1 MHSRKLASGSAI
13 VVTTIALAGC
23 SGSLLESKKI
33 DYKSAASAA
42 TLPSLEVPPDLTTP
56 AADDRYA
63 VPDLNPKGSATFSA
77 YNAERGGQAG
87 ATAGAKPAATVV
99 APQSIDKM
107 RIERSGSQRWLVVPG
122 TADKLWP
129 QVREFWQENGF
140 LLNVDRPEI
149 GVMETDWAENRA
161 KIDSDIIRRTL
172 GKVLDGLYSTP
183 ERDKFRTRLETG
195 SESGSVEIYI
205 SHRGMVEIYPNEAKD
220 RTIWQARPADPEL
233 EAEFL
238 QRLMIRLGAD
248 ETRAKA
254 QIAAA
259 PVADKAKLQSASG
272 GASVLQVQEGFDRA
286 WRRVGLALDRVGFTV
301 EDRDRSQGIYYVR
314 YVDPEADAKKKG
326 DEGLLAKLAFWRS
339 ETKPSIQTGNQ
350 YRIYVKGS
358 DAGSSVQVLT
368 REGGTDTSDSARKIL
383 GLLFEQLK

>member
-77 YNAERGGQAG
+77 YNAERGGQTG

-314 YVDPEADAKKKG
+314 YVDPEADVKKKG

>member
-1 MHSRKLASGSAI
+1 MQSRKLASGSAI
-13 VVTTIALAGC
+13 VAATIALAGC

-33 DYKSAASAA
+33 DYKSAAATA

-63 VPDLNPKGSATFSA
+63 VPDMNPKGSATFSA
-77 YNAERGGQAG
+77 YNAERGGPAG
-87 ATAGAKPAATVV
+87 ASTVAKPATVV

-107 RIERSGSQRWLVVPG
+107 RIERSGSQRWLVVQG
-122 TADKLWP
+122 AADKLWP

-140 LLNVDRPEI
+140 ILNVDRPEI

-161 KIDSDIIRRTL
+161 KISDDIIRRTL

-195 SESGSVEIYI
+195 SEPGSVEIYV

-220 RTIWQARPADPEL
+220 RTIWQPRPADPEL

-248 ETRAKA
+248 EARAKA

-259 PVADKAKLQSASG
+259 PQTDKAKLQSASDG
-272 GASVLQVQEGFDRA
+272 VSVLQVQEGFDRA

-314 YVDPEADAKKKG
+314 YVDPEVDVKKKG
-326 DEGLLAKLAFWRS
+326 DEGLLSKLAFWRS
-339 ETKPSIQTGNQ
+339 ESKQPVPSGSQ
-350 YRIYVKGS
+350 YRIHVKGA
-358 DAGSSVQVLT
+358 DGASSVQVLT
-368 REGGTDTSDSARKIL
+368 REGGTDTSESARKIL
-383 GLLFEQLK
+383 GLLFQQLK

>member
-220 RTIWQARPADPEL
+220 RTVWQARPADPEL

-314 YVDPEADAKKKG
+314 YVDPEVDAKKKG